1 LLWSALTAHLET
13 GIHMSELRNN
23 ASSIAPAF
31 HHGNRGAE
39 LAAHA
44 DLVLARYPA
53 YIREEITDLLR
64 VLAEKPRDPVKG
76 VR

>member
-1 LLWSALTAHLET
+1 
-13 GIHMSELRNN
+13 MSELRNN
-23 ASSIAPAF
+23 ASSIVPASRP
-31 HHGNRGAE
+31 GNRGAE
-39 LAAHA
+39 LSEHA
-44 DLVLARYPA
+44 DLTLARYPA